1 MDYCRILLLSVVLHF
16 AIRAGHT
23 KPSITPAGP
32 HLVVPLNA
40 PFNLRCQGDKE
51 MQWHREERP
60 KVRGEQ
66 RTEGASA
73 FHVARALPVHM
84 GRYVCL
90 ERTSG
95 QQTSIYVFVNDPDNP
110 FRKSM
115 VFNIL
120 TRVGAA
126 ASIPCL
132 ATDPSLSDLHL
143 ETCSGAPL
151 APGLRFSASP
161 ERGVAIRDARKA
173 YEGCYV
179 CAGALRGRHVRS
191 HNYHLT
197 VKPVPAAPPVIE
209 MQAPERVILTLN
221 EGLALTCNTTNVN
234 GEIKLKWVAP
244 PGSQPAKVDTASRIR
259 AEHFDHIRSATLRV
273 AAVAHRDA
281 GRYRCEAEN
290 ERGLSVR
297 AVWLDVYDKGFIN
310 VTSTS
315 NRTVHVRSGD
325 SLSLLVEME
334 AHPRP
339 RTFSW
344 SFMDHELKNNSD
356 HVITTQSTCNY
367 RYSSELRLVRLK
379 MSEGGVYMFKASNHD
394 ASLNETFAVFVTTK
408 PEIVSHEGPVDGQ
421 VRCVAEG
428 FPAPK
433 ITWYYCEQPYIRCSQ
448 QVNATKEETDIVT
461 ITLFSPTFG
470 KTEVESRVNVSRGRF
485 STLEC
490 VATVEGEQAYTLFS
504 ISERN
509 VPHNLFTPLLIGSV
523 SAASVLCLVLIMLFY
538 KYLQKPKYQVQWK
551 VIEGIHG
558 NNYVYI
564 DPTQLPYDH
573 QWEFPRN
580 NLRFGKTLGSGAF
593 GKVVEATAYGLS
605 KADSVTTVAVKM
617 LKSTAHATEK
627 EALMSELKVLSY
639 LGNHMNIV
647 NLLGAC
653 TVGGPT
659 LVITEYCCFGDL
671 LNFLRSKRESF
682 YLPKTEEDCYYR
694 NVVSQR
700 GATGDSLNGYMTMR
714 PSAAGKPPSSSSSS
728 SSSSITMEK
737 RRSFHKGGSYG
748 EGVAEEEMFDDDGL
762 SLDTEDLLSFSY
774 QVAKGMEFLASK
786 NCIHRD
792 LAARNILL
800 TQGRVAKICDFGL
813 ARDIT
818 TDSNYVVKGNARLPV
833 KWMSPESIF
842 ECVYTFESDV
852 WSYGI
857 LLWEI
862 FSLGNSPYPGMP
874 VDAKFYKLIKEGYR
888 LDSPEFAPCEM
899 YQIMRSC
906 WDANPIQRPSFRKV
920 VERIEQQL
928 SDATKH
934 IYLNFSS
941 RLMAP
946 PRSTTTTEEDEDED
960 EDDDDDD
967 DDDDEEPRIPKT
979 AFQLNSNGSSAPT
992 QPLLPQHEV
1001 FLEGTGLGVQRV

>member
-1 MDYCRILLLSVVLHF
+1 MEYHWILLSVFLHLSF
-16 AIRAGHT
+16 HTGNT
-23 KPSITPAGP
+23 KPTITPTGS
-32 HLVVPLNA
+32 HIVVLLNTPLE
-40 PFNLRCQGDKE
+40 LHCQGVKV
-51 MQWHREERP
+51 MQWQREDRP
-60 KVRGEQ
+60 KVRGEKK
-66 RTEGASA
+66 TDGMSIL
-73 FHVARALPVHM
+73 HITRAQLVHM
-84 GRYVCL
+84 GRYICL
-90 ERTSG
+90 EESSGEKTSL
-95 QQTSIYVFVNDPDNP
+95 YVYVKDPDNP

-115 VFNIL
+115 VSKIL
-120 TRVGAA
+120 TREGEA

-132 ATDPSLSDLHL
+132 ATDPNMDNLRL
-143 ETCSGAPL
+143 ETCSSRAL
-151 APGLRFSASP
+151 ASGLQFTSSLEQGIVIHNTQKR
-161 ERGVAIRDARKA
+161 

-179 CAGALRGRHVRS
+179 CTGRLGENYVRS
-191 HNYHLT
+191 HDYYLT
-197 VKPVPAAPPVIE
+197 VKPVPVAPPLIV
-209 MQAPERVILTLN
+209 MQAPKRVILIRN
-221 EGLALTCNTTNVN
+221 ESLSLTCNTTNVN
-234 GEIKLKWVAP
+234 GDIKLKWVTP
-244 PGSQPAKVDTASRIR
+244 PGSQPPKVDGASRILE
-259 AEHFDHIRSATLRV
+259 EHFTHVHSATLHI
-273 AAVAHRDA
+273 AAVRPGDA
-281 GRYRCEAEN
+281 GRYQCEAQN
-290 ERGLSVR
+290 DKGVSSKS
-297 AVWLDVYDKGFIN
+297 VWLDVYEKGFIH
-310 VTSTS
+310 STPRN
-315 NRTVHVRSGD
+315 NRTIQVRSGETLP
-325 SLSLLVEME
+325 LSVDME
-334 AHPRP
+334 AYPKPH
-339 RTFSW
+339 TLSW
-344 SFMDHELKNNSD
+344 SFMGHELWNTTD
-356 HVITTQSTCNY
+356 HVITTHSHEY
-367 RYSSELRLVRLK
+367 RYNSELRLVRLK
-379 MSEGGVYMFKASNHD
+379 MSESGVYTFRVSNRD
-394 ASLNETFAVFVTTK
+394 ASVNYTFTVFVISK

-428 FPAPK
+428 YPAPQ
-433 ITWYYCEQPYIRCSQ
+433 ITWYYCEQAYARCSQ
-448 QVNATKEETDIVT
+448 QLNATQEEHVMT
-461 ITLFSPTFG
+461 ITLFSPMFG

-485 STLEC
+485 NTLEC

-504 ISERN
+504 ISEKT
-509 VPHNLFTPLLIGSV
+509 VPHDLFTPLLIGSV
-523 SAASVLCLVLIMLFY
+523 STAAILCLVLITLFY
-538 KYLQKPKYQVQWK
+538 KYMQKPKYQIQWK

-573 QWEFPRN
+573 QWEFPRK

-605 KADSVTTVAVKM
+605 KADSVMTVAVKM
-617 LKSTAHATEK
+617 LKSSAHSTEK

-671 LNFLRSKRESF
+671 LNFLRRKRDSF
-682 YLPKTEEDCYYR
+682 ICFKLEEDSYYR
-694 NVVSQR
+694 NIAPQSHSAGER
-700 GATGDSLNGYMTMR
+700 MNGYMTMR
-714 PSAAGKPPSSSSSS
+714 PSVAGNLPFSSSS
-728 SSSSITMEK
+728 EK
-737 RRSFHKGGSYG
+737 RRSLRKGGSYI
-748 EGVAEEEMFDDDGL
+748 ETDEEDEMFDEDGL
-762 SLDTEDLLSFSY
+762 CLDTEDLLSFSY

-813 ARDIT
+813 ARDIN

-862 FSLGNSPYPGMP
+862 FSLGSSPYPGMP

-888 LDSPEFAPCEM
+888 MDSPEFAPSEM

-906 WDANPIQRPSFRKV
+906 WDADPINRPPFRKV

-941 RLMAP
+941 RP
-946 PRSTTTTEEDEDED
+946 PVTPRVR
-960 EDDDDDD
+960 
-967 DDDDEEPRIPKT
+967 EEPSAQSA
-979 AFQLNSNGSSAPT
+979 AFHHLTSADSNNPPT
-992 QPLLPQHEV
+992 QPLLVHHEV
-1001 FLEGTGLGVQRV
+1001 FLEGTLRAPRV

>member
-1 MDYCRILLLSVVLHF
+1 MEYHWILLAVFLHLTF
-16 AIRAGHT
+16 HPGNTRPT
-23 KPSITPAGP
+23 ITPVGP
-32 HLVVPLNA
+32 HLVVPLAA
-40 PFNLRCQGDKE
+40 PFELRCQGEKE
-51 MQWHREERP
+51 MQWQREDRL
-60 KVRGEQ
+60 KVRGEKK
-66 RTEGASA
+66 
-73 FHVARALPVHM
+73 VAGMSTLRISRAQPVHM
-84 GRYVCL
+84 GRYICL
-90 ERTSG
+90 EESTREK
-95 QQTSIYVFVNDPDNP
+95 TSIYIFVKDPDNP

-115 VFNIL
+115 VFSIL
-120 TRVGAA
+120 TRVGDT
-126 ASIPCL
+126 ASISCL
-132 ATDPSLSDLHL
+132 ATDPSLDNLHL
-143 ETCSGAPL
+143 ETCSGRAL
-151 APGLRFSASP
+151 ASGLQYTASL
-161 ERGVAIRDARKA
+161 GQGIVIHNTQKA

-179 CAGALRGRHVRS
+179 CSGRLSGDSVRS
-191 HNYHLT
+191 HAYSLT
-197 VKPVPAAPPVIE
+197 VKPVAVAPPVIE
-209 MQAPERVILTLN
+209 MQATKRVILTRDESLS
-221 EGLALTCNTTNVN
+221 LTCNTTNVN
-234 GEIKLKWVAP
+234 GEITLKWVTP
-244 PGSQPAKVDTASRIR
+244 PGSGAVWYPQQPTKVDTASRILT
-259 AEHFDHIRSATLRV
+259 ENFTHVRSATLHTV
-273 AAVAHRDA
+273 AVGPQDI
-281 GRYRCEAEN
+281 GRYQCEAKN
-290 ERGLSVR
+290 ERGVSSQS
-297 AVWLDVYDKGFIN
+297 VWLDVYEKGFIN
-310 VTSTS
+310 IKPTINETI
-315 NRTVHVRSGD
+315 HVRSGEN
-325 SLSLLVEME
+325 LPLNVEME
-334 AHPRP
+334 AYPKPH
-339 RTFSW
+339 TFSW
-344 SFMDHELKNNSD
+344 SFMGHQLRNTSD
-356 HVITTQSTCNY
+356 HVITTHSHEY
-367 RYSSELRLVRLK
+367 KYSSELRLVRLK
-379 MSEGGVYMFKASNHD
+379 MSESGVYTFQASNGD
-394 ASLNETFAVFVTTK
+394 ASVNHTFTIFVISK

-428 FPAPK
+428 FPAPQ
-433 ITWYYCEQPYIRCSQ
+433 ITWYYCEQPYSRCSQ
-448 QVNATKEETDIVT
+448 QVNATQEEHNVITV
-461 ITLFSPTFG
+461 TLFSPMFG

-504 ISERN
+504 ISERT
-509 VPHNLFTPLLIGSV
+509 VPHDLFTPLLIGSV
-523 SAASVLCLVLIMLFY
+523 SAAGILCLVLIMLFY
-538 KYLQKPKYQVQWK
+538 KYMQKPKYQIQWK

-605 KADSVTTVAVKM
+605 EADSVMTVAVKM
-617 LKSTAHATEK
+617 LKSSAHATEK

-671 LNFLRSKRESF
+671 LNFLRRKRESF
-682 YLPKTEEDCYYR
+682 ICYKLEEDCYYR
-694 NVVSQR
+694 NVMPQR
-700 GATGDSLNGYMTMR
+700 DAAGDSFNGYMTMR
-714 PSAAGKPPSSSSSS
+714 PSAAGNPPFGSSS
-728 SSSSITMEK
+728 EK
-737 RRSFHKGGSYG
+737 RRSLRKGGSS
-748 EGVAEEEMFDDDGL
+748 EADAESEKFDEDGL
-762 SLDTEDLLSFSY
+762 SLDTEDLLSFSH
-774 QVAKGMEFLASK
+774 QVAKGMEFLAAK

-813 ARDIT
+813 ARDIN

-888 LDSPEFAPCEM
+888 MDAPEFAPSEM

-906 WDANPIQRPSFRKV
+906 WDADPFNRPPFRKV

-934 IYLNFSS
+934 IYLNFSCRPPVTPRAREEPS
-941 RLMAP
+941 
-946 PRSTTTTEEDEDED
+946 PRSAAL
-960 EDDDDDD
+960 
-967 DDDDEEPRIPKT
+967 RR
-979 AFQLNSNGSSAPT
+979 LNSAGTSSAPTPT
-992 QPLLPQHEV
+992 QPLLVQHEV
-1001 FLEGTGLGVQRV
+1001 FLEGTTLRAHRV

>member
-1 MDYCRILLLSVVLHF
+1 MEYHWILLSVFLQLTFHP
-16 AIRAGHT
+16 GNT
-23 KPSITPAGP
+23 KPIITPVEP
-32 HLVVPLNA
+32 YLVVQLNE
-40 PFNLRCQGDKE
+40 PFDLRCQGE
-51 MQWHREERP
+51 SRTQWRREDRP
-60 KVRGEQ
+60 KPQKAKEINGMW
-66 RTEGASA
+66 TLH
-73 FHVARALPVHM
+73 FPRALPLHM
-84 GRYVCL
+84 GRFICQ
-90 ERTSG
+90 EEGSKE
-95 QQTSIYVFVNDPDNP
+95 QASIYVYVKDPENP
-110 FRKSM
+110 FRKPM

-120 TRVGAA
+120 TREGDA

-132 ATDPSLSDLHL
+132 ATDPTLDNLRL
-143 ETCSGAPL
+143 ETCSGRAL
-151 APGLRFSASP
+151 ASGLQFSASL
-161 ERGVAIRDARKA
+161 EQGIVIHNTQKA

-179 CAGALRGRHVRS
+179 CTGTLMEKYVRS
-191 HNYHLT
+191 HDYHLT
-197 VKPVPAAPPVIE
+197 VKPVPVAPPVIE
-209 MQAPERVILTLN
+209 MQPSSRVILTRN
-221 EGLALTCNTTNVN
+221 ESLTLTCNTTNVN
-234 GEIKLKWVAP
+234 GEINLNWGTP
-244 PGSQPAKVDTASRIR
+244 PGSQPAKVDGASRILT
-259 AEHFDHIRSATLRV
+259 EHFTHMRSATLQI
-273 AAVAHRDA
+273 AAVRPQDA
-281 GRYRCEAEN
+281 GSYKCEARN
-290 ERGLSVR
+290 EKGTSRKS
-297 AVWLDVYDKGFIN
+297 VWLDVYERGFISL
-310 VTSTS
+310 TPTD
-315 NRTVHVRSGD
+315 NRTIHVRSGE
-325 SLSLLVEME
+325 SLPLKVTME
-334 AHPRP
+334 AYPKP
-339 RTFSW
+339 YTFSW
-344 SFMDHELKNNSD
+344 SFMDQELKNTSD
-356 HVITTQSTCNY
+356 HVITTHSNE
-367 RYSSELRLVRLK
+367 YSYSCELRLVRLK
-379 MSEGGVYMFKASNHD
+379 MSEGGVYTFQASNGA
-394 ASLNETFAVFVTTK
+394 ASVNQTFTIFVISK

-428 FPAPK
+428 FPPPQ
-433 ITWYYCEQPYIRCSQ
+433 ITWYYCEQPYVRCSQ
-448 QVNATKEETDIVT
+448 QVNATQEEQNVIT
-461 ITLFSPTFG
+461 ITLVSPMFG
-470 KTEVESRVNVSRGRF
+470 KTGVESRVNVSRGRF

-490 VATVEGEQAYTLFS
+490 VATAEGEQAYTLFS
-504 ISERN
+504 ISERR
-509 VPHNLFTPLLIGSV
+509 VPHDLFTPLLIGSV
-523 SAASVLCLVLIMLFY
+523 SAAGILCLVLIMLFY
-538 KYLQKPKYQVQWK
+538 KYMQKPKYQIQWK

-605 KADSVTTVAVKM
+605 KADSVMTVAVKM
-617 LKSTAHATEK
+617 LKSSAHATEK

-671 LNFLRSKRESF
+671 LNFLRRKRESF
-682 YLPKTEEDCYYR
+682 ICYKLEEDYYYR
-694 NVVSQR
+694 NVMQQR
-700 GATGDSLNGYMTMR
+700 VTDGDSLNGYMTMR
-714 PSAAGKPPSSSSSS
+714 PSAAGNPPLGSSSG
-728 SSSSITMEK
+728 K
-737 RRSFHKGGSYG
+737 RRSLRKGGSYV
-748 EGVAEEEMFDDDGL
+748 EADEESEMFDEDGL

-888 LDSPEFAPCEM
+888 MDAPDFAPSEM

-906 WDANPIQRPSFRKV
+906 WDADPFNRPPFRKV

-941 RLMAP
+941 RLPVTPQA
-946 PRSTTTTEEDEDED
+946 R
-960 EDDDDDD
+960 
-967 DDDDEEPRIPKT
+967 EEPSPQN
-979 AFQLNSNGSSAPT
+979 AASYPLNSAGGNSAPT
-992 QPLLPQHEV
+992 QPLLVQHEV
-1001 FLEGTGLGVQRV
+1001 FLEGTTLRAQRV

>member
-1 MDYCRILLLSVVLHF
+1 MFLVDDFLGSQFFTILSPFL
-16 AIRAGHT
+16 GDC
-23 KPSITPAGP
+23 KPTITPISSNLVIGTHLAVGP
-32 HLVVPLNA
+32 HLVVELNG
-40 PFNLRCQGDKE
+40 PFGLRCQGEKV
-51 MQWHREERP
+51 MYWRREDRI
-60 KVRGEQ
+60 KVRGEKQ
-66 RTEGASA
+66 TDGMSTL
-73 FHVARALPVHM
+73 HVLKAQPVHM
-84 GRYVCL
+84 GRYICTEEV
-90 ERTSG
+90 SG
-95 QQTSIYVFVNDPDNP
+95 EHASIYVFVKDPDNP

-115 VFNIL
+115 VSKIL
-120 TRVGAA
+120 TREGDT

-132 ATDPSLSDLHL
+132 ATDPSLDNLHL
-143 ETCSGAPL
+143 ETCSSKAL
-151 APGLRFSASP
+151 ASGLQFTASLQQ
-161 ERGVAIRDARKA
+161 GIIIHNTQKA

-179 CAGALRGRHVRS
+179 CKGRLREEDVKS
-191 HNYHLT
+191 HDYILT
-197 VKPVPAAPPVIE
+197 VKPGTVVFACMYRMSMQTVINKF
-209 MQAPERVILTLN
+209 Q
-221 EGLALTCNTTNVN
+221 TNFTFVFS
-234 GEIKLKWVAP
+234 E
-244 PGSQPAKVDTASRIR
+244 
-259 AEHFDHIRSATLRV
+259 
-273 AAVAHRDA
+273 
-281 GRYRCEAEN
+281 
-290 ERGLSVR
+290 
-297 AVWLDVYDKGFIN
+297 KGFIN
-310 VTSTS
+310 MTPKD
-315 NRTVHVRSGD
+315 NRTIHVRSGD
-325 SLSLLVEME
+325 SLTLKVDME
-334 AHPRP
+334 AYPQPH
-339 RTFSW
+339 TSW
-344 SFMDHELKNNSD
+344 SFMGHELRNTTD
-356 HVITTQSTCNY
+356 HVITTHTLEY
-367 RYSSELRLVRLK
+367 RFSSELRLVRLK
-379 MSEGGVYMFKASNHD
+379 ISEGGVYTFQAANGD
-394 ASLNETFAVFVTTK
+394 ASVNQTFTIFVISK

-428 FPAPK
+428 FPAPQ
-433 ITWYYCEQPYIRCSQ
+433 ITWYYCEQPYEHNVIT
-448 QVNATKEETDIVT
+448 V
-461 ITLFSPTFG
+461 TLFSPLFG
-470 KTEVESRVNVSRGRF
+470 KTEVESRVNISRGRF

-504 ISERN
+504 ISERT
-509 VPHNLFTPLLIGSV
+509 VPHGLFTPLLIGTV
-523 SAASVLCLVLIMLFY
+523 SAAAILCLVLIMLFY
-538 KYLQKPKYQVQWK
+538 KYMQKPKYQIQWK

-605 KADSVTTVAVKM
+605 KADSVMTVAVKM
-617 LKSTAHATEK
+617 LKSSAHATEK

-671 LNFLRSKRESF
+671 LNFLRRKRDSF
-682 YLPKTEEDCYYR
+682 ICYKLEEDCYYR
-694 NVVSQR
+694 NVMSQR
-700 GATGDSLNGYMTMR
+700 DATRSGSFFCVLKQSVLVFTIQNVRRMR
-714 PSAAGKPPSSSSSS
+714 VFGQQQD
-728 SSSSITMEK
+728 
-737 RRSFHKGGSYG
+737 
-748 EGVAEEEMFDDDGL
+748 EMFEEDGL
-762 SLDTEDLLSFSY
+762 SIDTEDLLSFSY

-888 LDSPEFAPCEM
+888 MDAPDFAPTEM

-906 WDANPIQRPSFRKV
+906 WDADPFKRPPFRKV

-934 IYLNFSS
+934 VGTTFMLFTFS
-941 RLMAP
+941 
-946 PRSTTTTEEDEDED
+946 
-960 EDDDDDD
+960 
-967 DDDDEEPRIPKT
+967 
-979 AFQLNSNGSSAPT
+979 
-992 QPLLPQHEV
+992 
-1001 FLEGTGLGVQRV
+1001 

>member
-1 MDYCRILLLSVVLHF
+1 MEYHWILLSVFLQLTFHP
-16 AIRAGHT
+16 GNT
-23 KPSITPAGP
+23 KPTITPAGP
-32 HLVVPLNA
+32 HIVISLNA
-40 PFNLRCQGDKE
+40 PFELRCQGVKA
-51 MQWHREERP
+51 MQWQREERP
-60 KVRGEQ
+60 KVRGEK
-66 RTEGASA
+66 RIDGMSTL
-73 FHVARALPVHM
+73 HIPRAQPVHM
-84 GRYVCL
+84 GRYICL
-90 ERTSG
+90 EESSSEKA
-95 QQTSIYVFVNDPDNP
+95 SIYVYVKDPDNP

-120 TRVGAA
+120 SREGDT

-132 ATDPSLSDLHL
+132 ATDPSLDHLRL
-143 ETCSGAPL
+143 ETCSSGAL
-151 APGLRFSASP
+151 ASGLQFSASL
-161 ERGVAIRDARKA
+161 EQGIIIHNTQKA

-179 CAGALRGRHVRS
+179 CTGRLREEYVRS
-191 HNYHLT
+191 HDYYLT
-197 VKPVPAAPPVIE
+197 VKPVPVAPPVIE
-209 MQAPERVILTLN
+209 MQAPKRVILIRGESLS
-221 EGLALTCNTTNVN
+221 LTCNTSNVN
-234 GEIKLKWVAP
+234 GEIKLKWVTP
-244 PGSQPAKVDTASRIR
+244 PGSQPAKVDGASRILT
-259 AEHFDHIRSATLRV
+259 EHFTHVRSATLHI
-273 AAVAHRDA
+273 AAVRPEDA

-290 ERGLSVR
+290 EKGVSSQS
-297 AVWLDVYDKGFIN
+297 VWLDVYEKGFIN
-310 VTSTS
+310 LTPAS
-315 NRTVHVRSGD
+315 NRTIQVRSGESFPLNVD
-325 SLSLLVEME
+325 ME
-334 AHPRP
+334 AYPKPH
-339 RTFSW
+339 TFSW
-344 SFMDHELKNNSD
+344 SFMGHELRNTTD
-356 HVITTQSTCNY
+356 HVITTQNHEY

-379 MSEGGVYMFKASNHD
+379 MSEGGVYTFQASNGD
-394 ASLNETFAVFVTTK
+394 ASVNHTFTIFVISK

-428 FPAPK
+428 FPAPR
-433 ITWYYCEQPYIRCSQ
+433 ITWYYCEQPYARCSQ
-448 QVNATKEETDIVT
+448 QVNATQEEQNVITV
-461 ITLFSPTFG
+461 TLFSPMFG
-470 KTEVESRVNVSRGRF
+470 KTEVESRVNISRGRF

-504 ISERN
+504 ISERT
-509 VPHNLFTPLLIGSV
+509 VPHDLFTPLLIGSV
-523 SAASVLCLVLIMLFY
+523 SAAGILCLVLIMLFY
-538 KYLQKPKYQVQWK
+538 KYMQKPKYQIQWK

-605 KADSVTTVAVKM
+605 KADSVMTVAVKM
-617 LKSTAHATEK
+617 LKSSAHSTEK

-671 LNFLRSKRESF
+671 LNFLRRKRESF
-682 YLPKTEEDCYYR
+682 ICYKLEEDCYYR
-694 NVVSQR
+694 NVMPQR
-700 GATGDSLNGYMTMR
+700 DAAGDSLNGYMTMR
-714 PSAAGKPPSSSSSS
+714 PSAAGNPPLGSSS
-728 SSSSITMEK
+728 EK
-737 RRSFHKGGSYG
+737 RRSLRKGGSYV
-748 EGVAEEEMFDDDGL
+748 EADAESEMFDEDGL

-774 QVAKGMEFLASK
+774 QVAKGMEFLVSK

-888 LDSPEFAPCEM
+888 MDAPEFAPSEM

-906 WDANPIQRPSFRKV
+906 WDPDPFNRPPFRKV

-941 RLMAP
+941 RLPVAS
-946 PRSTTTTEEDEDED
+946 RAR
-960 EDDDDDD
+960 
-967 DDDDEEPRIPKT
+967 EEPSSQST
-979 AFQLNSNGSSAPT
+979 ACHHLDSAGSNSPAT
-992 QPLLPQHEV
+992 QPLLVQHEV
-1001 FLEGTGLGVQRV
+1001 FLEGTTLRAQRV

>member
-1 MDYCRILLLSVVLHF
+1 MEYHWILLSIFLQLTF
-16 AIRAGHT
+16 RPGDT
-23 KPSITPAGP
+23 KPTITPVQSY
-32 HLVVPLNA
+32 LVVPLNEA
-40 PFNLRCQGDKE
+40 FDLRCKSE
-51 MQWHREERP
+51 SRTQWRREDRP
-60 KVRGEQ
+60 KPLRAKEIDGMW
-66 RTEGASA
+66 TL
-73 FHVARALPVHM
+73 HYPKALPVHM
-84 GRYVCL
+84 GRYICQD
-90 ERTSG
+90 ESSKE
-95 QQTSIYVFVNDPDNP
+95 QASIYVYVKDPENP
-110 FRKSM
+110 FRKPM

-120 TRVGAA
+120 TREGET

-132 ATDPSLSDLHL
+132 ATDPSLDNLRL
-143 ETCSGAPL
+143 ETCSSGAL
-151 APGLRFSASP
+151 ASGLQYSASL
-161 ERGVAIRDARKA
+161 EQGIVIRNTQNA

-179 CAGALRGRHVRS
+179 CTGTLMGRSVTS
-191 HNYHLT
+191 HDYYLT
-197 VKPVPAAPPVIE
+197 VKPVPTSPPVIE
-209 MQAPERVILTLN
+209 MQLSGRVILTRDETLS
-221 EGLALTCNTTNVN
+221 LTCNTTNVN
-234 GEIKLKWVAP
+234 GEIHLKWITP
-244 PGSQPAKVDTASRIR
+244 PGSGAVWYPQQPAKVDGASRILT
-259 AEHFDHIRSATLRV
+259 EHFTHMRSATLQI
-273 AAVAHRDA
+273 AAVRPQDA
-281 GRYRCEAEN
+281 GSYKCEARN
-290 ERGLSVR
+290 EKGTSTKS
-297 AVWLDVYDKGFIN
+297 VWLDVYERGFISLTPTN
-310 VTSTS
+310 NKTI
-315 NRTVHVRSGD
+315 HVRSGESF
-325 SLSLLVEME
+325 SLKVNME
-334 AHPRP
+334 AYPKPHI
-339 RTFSW
+339 FSW
-344 SFMDHELKNNSD
+344 SFMDQELRNTSD
-356 HVITTQSTCNY
+356 HVITTHSNAY
-367 RYSSELRLVRLK
+367 SFSSELRLVRLK
-379 MSEGGVYMFKASNHD
+379 MSEGGVYTFQASNGD
-394 ASLNETFAVFVTTK
+394 ASVNQTFTIFVISK

-428 FPAPK
+428 FPAPQ
-433 ITWYYCEQPYIRCSQ
+433 ITWYYCEQPYVRCSQ
-448 QVNATKEETDIVT
+448 QTNATQEENNVIT
-461 ITLFSPTFG
+461 ITLYSPMFG

-485 STLEC
+485 NTLEC

-504 ISERN
+504 ISERR
-509 VPHNLFTPLLIGSV
+509 VPHDLFSPLLIGSV
-523 SAASVLCLVLIMLFY
+523 SAACILCIVLIMLFY
-538 KYLQKPKYQVQWK
+538 KYMQKPKYQIQWK

-605 KADSVTTVAVKM
+605 KADSVMTVAVKM
-617 LKSTAHATEK
+617 LKSSAHATEK

-671 LNFLRSKRESF
+671 LNFLRRKRESF
-682 YLPKTEEDCYYR
+682 ICYKLEEDYYYR
-694 NVVSQR
+694 NVMQQR
-700 GATGDSLNGYMTMR
+700 VADGDSLNGYMTMR
-714 PSAAGKPPSSSSSS
+714 PSVAGNQPLGSSS
-728 SSSSITMEK
+728 EK
-737 RRSFHKGGSYG
+737 RRSLRKGGSYV
-748 EGVAEEEMFDDDGL
+748 EADAESDMFEEDGL
-762 SLDTEDLLSFSY
+762 SLDNEDLLSFSY

-888 LDSPEFAPCEM
+888 MDSPEFAPSEM
-899 YQIMRSC
+899 YQIMKSC
-906 WDANPIQRPSFRKV
+906 WDADPFSRPPFRKV

-941 RLMAP
+941 RP
-946 PRSTTTTEEDEDED
+946 PVTPRAR
-960 EDDDDDD
+960 
-967 DDDDEEPRIPKT
+967 EEPSSQSA
-979 AFQLNSNGSSAPT
+979 AFCHLNSAGGNSTPT
-992 QPLLPQHEV
+992 QPLLVQHEV
-1001 FLEGTGLGVQRV
+1001 FLEGTTVTAHRV

>member
-1 MDYCRILLLSVVLHF
+1 MEYHWILLSVFLQLTIHP
-16 AIRAGHT
+16 GNT
-23 KPSITPAGP
+23 KPTIIPAGP
-32 HLVVPLNA
+32 HLVVQLNA
-40 PFNLRCQGDKE
+40 PFELHCQGEKD
-51 MQWHREERP
+51 MQWQREDRP
-60 KVRGEQ
+60 KVRGE
-66 RTEGASA
+66 RKTVGMSTLRIN
-73 FHVARALPVHM
+73 RAQPLNM
-84 GRYVCL
+84 GRYICL
-90 ERTSG
+90 EESSRENA
-95 QQTSIYVFVNDPDNP
+95 SIYVFVKDPHNP

-120 TRVGAA
+120 ARVGDN
-126 ASIPCL
+126 ASISCL
-132 ATDPSLSDLHL
+132 ATDPSLVKLHL
-143 ETCSGAPL
+143 ETCSSSPL
-151 APGLRFSASP
+151 HASLQYSASL
-161 ERGVAIRDARKA
+161 EQGIIIHNTQKA

-179 CAGALRGRHVRS
+179 CTGTLREKHVRS
-191 HNYHLT
+191 HDYYLT
-197 VKPVPAAPPVIE
+197 VRPVPIAPPEIE
-209 MQAPERVILTLN
+209 MQAPKRVILTQYESLI
-221 EGLALTCNTTNVN
+221 LTCNTTNVN
-234 GEIKLKWVAP
+234 GEIKLKWDTP
-244 PGSQPAKVDTASRIR
+244 PGSQPAKVDGASRILT
-259 AEHFDHIRSATLRV
+259 EHFTHVHSTTLHI
-273 AAVAHRDA
+273 AAVRPQDA
-281 GRYRCEAEN
+281 GRYQCEAEN
-290 ERGLSVR
+290 EKGVSTQS
-297 AVWLDVYDKGFIN
+297 AWLDVYEKGFIN
-310 VTSTS
+310 LTPTN
-315 NRTVHVRSGD
+315 NRTIHVRSGD
-325 SLSLLVEME
+325 SLSLNVDME
-334 AHPRP
+334 AYPKPHI
-339 RTFSW
+339 FSW
-344 SFMDHELKNNSD
+344 SFMGHELRNTTD
-356 HVITTQSTCNY
+356 HVITTHSHEY

-379 MSEGGVYMFKASNHD
+379 MSEGGVYTFQASNGD
-394 ASLNETFAVFVTTK
+394 ASANQKFTIFVISK

-428 FPAPK
+428 YPAPQ
-433 ITWYYCEQPYIRCSQ
+433 ITWYYCEQPYVRCSQ
-448 QVNATKEETDIVT
+448 QVNATQEEHNIITVT
-461 ITLFSPTFG
+461 LLSPMFG
-470 KTEVESRVNVSRGRF
+470 KTEVESRVNISRGRF
-485 STLEC
+485 NTLEC

-504 ISERN
+504 ISERT
-509 VPHNLFTPLLIGSV
+509 VPHDLFTPLLIGSV
-523 SAASVLCLVLIMLFY
+523 SAAAILCLVLIMLFY
-538 KYLQKPKYQVQWK
+538 KYMQKPKYQIQWK

-605 KADSVTTVAVKM
+605 KADSVMTVAVKM
-617 LKSTAHATEK
+617 LKSSAHATEK

-671 LNFLRSKRESF
+671 LNFLRRKRESF
-682 YLPKTEEDCYYR
+682 ICSKLEENSYYR
-694 NVVSQR
+694 NVMTQR
-700 GATGDSLNGYMTMR
+700 DAAGDSLNGYMTMR
-714 PSAAGKPPSSSSSS
+714 PSAAGNLPFSSSS
-728 SSSSITMEK
+728 EK
-737 RRSFHKGGSYG
+737 RRSLRKGGSYV
-748 EGVAEEEMFDDDGL
+748 EADVESEMFDEDGL

-774 QVAKGMEFLASK
+774 QVAKGMEFLAAK

-888 LDSPEFAPCEM
+888 LDAPEFAPSEM
-899 YQIMRSC
+899 YHIMRSC
-906 WDANPIQRPSFRKV
+906 WDGDPFKRPPFRKV

-941 RLMAP
+941 RLPMTP
-946 PRSTTTTEEDEDED
+946 GSR
-960 EDDDDDD
+960 
-967 DDDDEEPRIPKT
+967 EEPSSHNT
-979 AFQLNSNGSSAPT
+979 SFHLNSVGNNSAPT
-992 QPLLPQHEV
+992 QPLLVQHEV
-1001 FLEGTGLGVQRV
+1001 YLEGTTLRAQRV

>member
-1 MDYCRILLLSVVLHF
+1 MEYHWILLSVFLQLTFHPGN
-16 AIRAGHT
+16 A
-23 KPSITPAGP
+23 KPTITPSGP
-32 HLVVPLNA
+32 HLVVQLNA
-40 PFNLRCQGDKE
+40 PFSLRCQGEKDMHWE
-51 MQWHREERP
+51 REDRL
-60 KVRGEQ
+60 KVRGESK
-66 RTEGASA
+66 TVGMSTL
-73 FHVARALPVHM
+73 HINRAQPIHL
-84 GRYVCL
+84 GRYICL
-90 ERTSG
+90 EESSG
-95 QQTSIYVFVNDPDNP
+95 EKASIYIYVKDPDNP

-115 VFNIL
+115 VPNIL
-120 TRVGAA
+120 TRVGEA

-132 ATDPSLSDLHL
+132 ATDPSLVNLRL
-143 ETCSGAPL
+143 ETCSSRAL
-151 APGLRFSASP
+151 ASGLQYSASL
-161 ERGVAIRDARKA
+161 EQGIIIHNTQKA

-179 CAGALRGRHVRS
+179 CTGMLREELVRS
-191 HNYHLT
+191 RDYNLIA
-197 VKPVPAAPPVIE
+197 KPVPVAPPVIE
-209 MQAPERVILTLN
+209 MQAPKRVILTRDESL
-221 EGLALTCNTTNVN
+221 LLTCNTTNVN
-234 GEIKLKWVAP
+234 GEIKLKWVPP
-244 PGSQPAKVDTASRIR
+244 PGSGAVWYPQQPPKVDGASRILT
-259 AEHFDHIRSATLRV
+259 ENFTHMRSTTLRIT
-273 AAVAHRDA
+273 AVRPQDA
-281 GRYRCEAEN
+281 GKYECEAEN
-290 ERGLSVR
+290 EKGVSRQSVR
-297 AVWLDVYDKGFIN
+297 LDVYEKGFIN
-310 VTSTS
+310 LTTIKD
-315 NRTVHVRSGD
+315 RTIHVRSGE
-325 SLSLLVEME
+325 SLSLNVDME
-334 AHPRP
+334 AYPKPRI
-339 RTFSW
+339 TSW
-344 SFMDHELKNNSD
+344 SFMGHELRNTTD
-356 HVITTQSTCNY
+356 HVITTHSHEY

-379 MSEGGVYMFKASNHD
+379 MSEGGVYTFQASNGD
-394 ASLNETFAVFVTTK
+394 ASVNQTFTIFVISK

-428 FPAPK
+428 FPAPQ
-433 ITWYYCEQPYIRCSQ
+433 ITWYYCEQPYVRCSQ
-448 QVNATKEETDIVT
+448 QVNATQEEHNIITV
-461 ITLFSPTFG
+461 TLFSPLFG
-470 KTEVESRVNVSRGRF
+470 KTEVESRVNISRGRF
-485 STLEC
+485 NTLEC

-504 ISERN
+504 ISERI
-509 VPHNLFTPLLIGSV
+509 VPHDLFTPLLIGSV
-523 SAASVLCLVLIMLFY
+523 SAAAILCLVLIMLLY
-538 KYLQKPKYQVQWK
+538 KYMQKPKYQIQWK

-605 KADSVTTVAVKM
+605 KADSVMTVAVKM
-617 LKSTAHATEK
+617 LKSSAHATEK

-671 LNFLRSKRESF
+671 LNFLRRKRESF
-682 YLPKTEEDCYYR
+682 ICYKLEEDCYYR
-694 NVVSQR
+694 NVMPQR
-700 GATGDSLNGYMTMR
+700 DAAGDSLNGYMTMR
-714 PSAAGKPPSSSSSS
+714 PSAAGNLPFSSSS
-728 SSSSITMEK
+728 EK
-737 RRSFHKGGSYG
+737 RRSLRKGGSYT
-748 EGVAEEEMFDDDGL
+748 EADVESEMFDEDGL

-888 LDSPEFAPCEM
+888 LDAPDFAPSEM

-906 WDANPIQRPSFRKV
+906 WDADPFKRPPFRKV

-941 RLMAP
+941 KLPMTPGAR
-946 PRSTTTTEEDEDED
+946 
-960 EDDDDDD
+960 
-967 DDDDEEPRIPKT
+967 EEPSSQS
-979 AFQLNSNGSSAPT
+979 AALHLNSVSSNSAQS
-992 QPLLPQHEV
+992 QPLLVQHEV
-1001 FLEGTGLGVQRV
+1001 YLEGTTLRAQWV

>member
-1 MDYCRILLLSVVLHF
+1 MEYHWILLSVFLQLTFHP
-16 AIRAGHT
+16 GDC
-23 KPSITPAGP
+23 KPTITPISSNLVVSTHLTVGP
-32 HLVVPLNA
+32 HLVVELNG
-40 PFNLRCQGDKE
+40 PFGLRCQGEKV
-51 MQWHREERP
+51 MYWRREDRI
-60 KVRGEQ
+60 KVRGEKQ
-66 RTEGASA
+66 TDGMSTL
-73 FHVARALPVHM
+73 HVLKAQPVHM
-84 GRYVCL
+84 GRYICIEEV
-90 ERTSG
+90 SG
-95 QQTSIYVFVNDPDNP
+95 EEASIYIFVKDPDNP

-115 VFNIL
+115 VSKIL
-120 TRVGAA
+120 TREGDT

-132 ATDPSLSDLHL
+132 ATDPSLDNLHL
-143 ETCSGAPL
+143 ETCSSKAL
-151 APGLRFSASP
+151 ASGLQFTASLQQ
-161 ERGVAIRDARKA
+161 GIIIHNTQKA

-179 CAGALRGRHVRS
+179 CRGRLREEDVKS
-191 HNYHLT
+191 HDYILT
-197 VKPVPAAPPVIE
+197 VKPVPVAPPVIE
-209 MQAPERVILTLN
+209 MQAPKRVILIRHENLS
-221 EGLALTCNTTNVN
+221 LTCNTSNIN
-234 GEIKLKWVAP
+234 GEIQLKWVTP
-244 PGSQPAKVDTASRIR
+244 PGSQPAKVDSASRILM
-259 AEHFDHIRSATLRV
+259 ESFTHVRSATLNIV
-273 AAVAHRDA
+273 AVRPQDA
-281 GRYRCEAEN
+281 GRYQCEAEN
-290 ERGLSVR
+290 EKGGSSQSL
-297 AVWLDVYDKGFIN
+297 WLDVYEKGFIN
-310 VTSTS
+310 MTPKD
-315 NRTVHVRSGD
+315 NRTIHVRSGD
-325 SLSLLVEME
+325 SLTLKVDME
-334 AHPRP
+334 AYPQPH
-339 RTFSW
+339 TFSW
-344 SFMDHELKNNSD
+344 SFMGHELRNTTD
-356 HVITTQSTCNY
+356 HVITTHILEY
-367 RYSSELRLVRLK
+367 RFSSELRLVRLK
-379 MSEGGVYMFKASNHD
+379 ISEGGVYTFRAANGD
-394 ASLNETFAVFVTTK
+394 ASVNQTFTIFVISK

-428 FPAPK
+428 FPAPQ
-433 ITWYYCEQPYIRCSQ
+433 ITWYYCEQPYVRCSQ
-448 QVNATKEETDIVT
+448 QVNATQEEHNVITV
-461 ITLFSPTFG
+461 TLFSPLFG
-470 KTEVESRVNVSRGRF
+470 KTEVESRVNISRGRF

-504 ISERN
+504 ISERT
-509 VPHNLFTPLLIGSV
+509 VPHGLFTPLLIGTV
-523 SAASVLCLVLIMLFY
+523 STAAVLCLVLIMLFY
-538 KYLQKPKYQVQWK
+538 KYMQKPKYQIQWK

-605 KADSVTTVAVKM
+605 KADSVMTVAVKM
-617 LKSTAHATEK
+617 LKSSAHATEK

-671 LNFLRSKRESF
+671 LNFLRRKRDSF
-682 YLPKTEEDCYYR
+682 ICYKFEEDCYYR
-694 NVVSQR
+694 NVMSQR
-700 GATGDSLNGYMTMR
+700 DTTSDSLNGYMTMR
-714 PSAAGKPPSSSSSS
+714 PSAAGNPPFGSSS
-728 SSSSITMEK
+728 EK
-737 RRSFHKGGSYG
+737 KRSLRKGGSYV
-748 EGVAEEEMFDDDGL
+748 EADEEDEMFEEDGL
-762 SLDTEDLLSFSY
+762 SIDTEDLLSFSY

-888 LDSPEFAPCEM
+888 MDAPDFAPSEM

-906 WDANPIQRPSFRKV
+906 WDADPFKRPPFRKV

-941 RLMAP
+941 RLP
-946 PRSTTTTEEDEDED
+946 VTQRVR
-960 EDDDDDD
+960 
-967 DDDDEEPRIPKT
+967 EEPSSHP
-979 AFQLNSNGSSAPT
+979 LNPASSINAPT
-992 QPLLPQHEV
+992 QPLLVQHEV
-1001 FLEGTGLGVQRV
+1001 FLEGTTLRAQWV

>member
-1 MDYCRILLLSVVLHF
+1 MEYHWILLSVFLHLTF
-16 AIRAGHT
+16 HPGNA
-23 KPSITPAGP
+23 KPIITPTEQD
-32 HLVVPLNA
+32 HLVIDLHK
-40 PFNLRCQGDKE
+40 PFELHCKGEKE
-51 MQWHREERP
+51 MQWLREERP
-60 KVRGEQ
+60 NAKLRGEKKI
-66 RTEGASA
+66 EGMSTLHIPKAQ
-73 FHVARALPVHM
+73 PGHM
-84 GRYVCL
+84 GRYICL
-90 ERTSG
+90 EKSSG
-95 QQTSIYVFVNDPDNP
+95 EKASVYIYVRDPGNP

-120 TRVGAA
+120 TRVGDTV
-126 ASIPCL
+126 SIPCL
-132 ATDPSLSDLHL
+132 ATDPSLDNLRL
-143 ETCSGAPL
+143 ETCSGRAL
-151 APGLRFSASP
+151 ASGLQYTASL
-161 ERGVAIRDARKA
+161 EQGIIIHNTEKA
-173 YEGCYV
+173 FEGCYV
-179 CAGALRGRHVRS
+179 CTGKLMERHITS
-191 HNYHLT
+191 HNYNLT
-197 VKPVPAAPPVIE
+197 VRPVPVAPPVIQ
-209 MQAPERVILTLN
+209 MQAPKRVILTRDDSLS
-221 EGLALTCNTTNVN
+221 LTCNTTNVN
-234 GEIKLKWVAP
+234 GEIKLWWVTP
-244 PGSQPAKVDTASRIR
+244 PGSGAVWYPQQPTKVDGASRILT
-259 AEHFDHIRSATLRV
+259 EHFTHVRSSTLHIK
-273 AAVAHRDA
+273 AVRPQDA

-290 ERGLSVR
+290 EKGVSTQS
-297 AVWLDVYDKGFIN
+297 VWLDVYDKGFIN
-310 VTSTS
+310 LTPIN
-315 NRTVHVRSGD
+315 NRTIQVRSGE
-325 SLSLLVEME
+325 SLTLDVDME
-334 AHPRP
+334 AYPKPH
-339 RTFSW
+339 TFSW
-344 SFMDHELKNNSD
+344 SFMGYELRNTTD
-356 HVITTQSTCNY
+356 HVITTHSHEY

-379 MSEGGVYMFKASNHD
+379 MSEGGVYTFRASNSD
-394 ASLNETFAVFVTTK
+394 ASVNQTFTIFVISK

-428 FPAPK
+428 FPAPQ

-448 QVNATKEETDIVT
+448 QVNATQEEHNVITV
-461 ITLFSPTFG
+461 TLFSPTFG
-470 KTEVESRVNVSRGRF
+470 KTEVESRVNISRGRF
-485 STLEC
+485 NTLEC

-504 ISERN
+504 ISERT
-509 VPHNLFTPLLIGSV
+509 VPHDLFTPLLIGSV
-523 SAASVLCLVLIMLFY
+523 SAAGILCLVLIMLFY
-538 KYLQKPKYQVQWK
+538 KYIQKPKYQIQWK

-605 KADSVTTVAVKM
+605 KADSVMTVAVKM
-617 LKSTAHATEK
+617 LKSSAHATEK

-671 LNFLRSKRESF
+671 LNFLRRKRESF
-682 YLPKTEEDCYYR
+682 ICFKMEEDCYYR
-694 NVVSQR
+694 NIVPQR
-700 GATGDSLNGYMTMR
+700 EAAGDSLNGYMTMR
-714 PSAAGKPPSSSSSS
+714 PSVAGNPPFSSSS
-728 SSSSITMEK
+728 EK
-737 RRSFHKGGSYG
+737 RRSLRKGGSYV
-748 EGVAEEEMFDDDGL
+748 EADAESEMFEEDGL

-862 FSLGNSPYPGMP
+862 FSLGSSPYPGMP

-888 LDSPEFAPCEM
+888 MDAPEFAPSEM
-899 YQIMRSC
+899 YEIMRSC
-906 WDANPIQRPSFRKV
+906 WDADPFNRPPFRKV
-920 VERIEQQL
+920 VERIEHQL

-934 IYLNFSS
+934 IYLNFSL
-941 RLMAP
+941 RLP
-946 PRSTTTTEEDEDED
+946 VTPRAR
-960 EDDDDDD
+960 
-967 DDDDEEPRIPKT
+967 EEPSSQSR
-979 AFQLNSNGSSAPT
+979 AFQHLNSAGTESAPT
-992 QPLLPQHEV
+992 QPLLVQHEV
-1001 FLEGTGLGVQRV
+1001 FLEGTTLTAQRV

>member
-1 MDYCRILLLSVVLHF
+1 M
-16 AIRAGHT
+16 
-23 KPSITPAGP
+23 
-32 HLVVPLNA
+32 
-40 PFNLRCQGDKE
+40 
-51 MQWHREERP
+51 
-60 KVRGEQ
+60 VR
-66 RTEGASA
+66 
-73 FHVARALPVHM
+73 
-84 GRYVCL
+84 
-90 ERTSG
+90 
-95 QQTSIYVFVNDPDNP
+95 
-110 FRKSM
+110 
-115 VFNIL
+115 NIL
-120 TRVGAA
+120 TRVGEA

-132 ATDPSLSDLHL
+132 ATDPSLVNLRL
-143 ETCSGAPL
+143 ETCASRALASGL
-151 APGLRFSASP
+151 QYSASL
-161 ERGVAIRDARKA
+161 EQGIIIHNTQKA

-179 CAGALRGRHVRS
+179 CTGMLREEHVRS
-191 HNYHLT
+191 RDYHLT
-197 VKPVPAAPPVIE
+197 AKPVPVAPPVIE
-209 MQAPERVILTLN
+209 MQAPKRVILTWDESL
-221 EGLALTCNTTNVN
+221 LLTCNTTNVN
-234 GEIKLKWVAP
+234 GEIKLKWVPP
-244 PGSQPAKVDTASRIR
+244 PGSQPPKVDGASRILTEDFTHMR
-259 AEHFDHIRSATLRV
+259 STTLHI
-273 AAVAHRDA
+273 AAVRPQDA
-281 GRYRCEAEN
+281 GMYECEAEN
-290 ERGLSVR
+290 EKGVSRKSVR
-297 AVWLDVYDKGFIN
+297 LDVYEKGFIKL
-310 VTSTS
+310 TTIK
-315 NRTVHVRSGD
+315 NRTIHVRSGE
-325 SLSLLVEME
+325 SLSLNVDME
-334 AHPRP
+334 AYPKPRI
-339 RTFSW
+339 TSW
-344 SFMDHELKNNSD
+344 SFMGHALRNTTD
-356 HVITTQSTCNY
+356 HVITTHSHEY

-379 MSEGGVYMFKASNHD
+379 MSEGGVYTFQASNGD
-394 ASLNETFAVFVTTK
+394 ASVNQTFTIFVISK

-428 FPAPK
+428 FPAPQ
-433 ITWYYCEQPYIRCSQ
+433 ITWYYCEQPYVRCSQ
-448 QVNATKEETDIVT
+448 QVNATQEEHNIITV
-461 ITLFSPTFG
+461 TLFSPMFG

-485 STLEC
+485 NTLEC

-504 ISERN
+504 ISERT
-509 VPHNLFTPLLIGSV
+509 VPHDLFTPLLIGSV
-523 SAASVLCLVLIMLFY
+523 SAAAILCLVLIMLLY
-538 KYLQKPKYQVQWK
+538 KYMQKPKYQIQWK

-605 KADSVTTVAVKM
+605 KADSVMTVAVKM
-617 LKSTAHATEK
+617 LKSSAHATEK

-671 LNFLRSKRESF
+671 LNFLRRKRESF
-682 YLPKTEEDCYYR
+682 ICYKLEEDCYYR
-694 NVVSQR
+694 NVMPQR
-700 GATGDSLNGYMTMR
+700 DAAGDSLNGYMTMR
-714 PSAAGKPPSSSSSS
+714 PSAAGNLPFSSSS
-728 SSSSITMEK
+728 EK
-737 RRSFHKGGSYG
+737 RRSLRKGGSYT
-748 EGVAEEEMFDDDGL
+748 EADVESEMFDEDGL

-888 LDSPEFAPCEM
+888 LDAPDFAPSEM

-906 WDANPIQRPSFRKV
+906 WDADPFKRPPFRKV

-941 RLMAP
+941 KLPMTPGAR
-946 PRSTTTTEEDEDED
+946 
-960 EDDDDDD
+960 
-967 DDDDEEPRIPKT
+967 EEPSSQS
-979 AFQLNSNGSSAPT
+979 AALHLNSVSSHSAQS
-992 QPLLPQHEV
+992 QPLLVQHEV
-1001 FLEGTGLGVQRV
+1001 YLEGTTLRAQWV

>member
-1 MDYCRILLLSVVLHF
+1 MITMEYHWILLAVFLQLTFHPGS
-16 AIRAGHT
+16 T
-23 KPSITPAGP
+23 KPTITPVGP
-32 HLVVPLNA
+32 HLVVLLNA
-40 PFNLRCQGDKE
+40 PFELLCQGEKE
-51 MQWHREERP
+51 MQWQREDRP
-60 KVRGEQ
+60 KVRGEKK
-66 RTEGASA
+66 SA
-73 FHVARALPVHM
+73 GMSALHIPRAQPVHM
-84 GRYVCL
+84 GRYICL
-90 ERTSG
+90 EESSKE
-95 QQTSIYVFVNDPDNP
+95 QLSIYVYVKDPDNP

-120 TRVGAA
+120 TRVGDN
-126 ASIPCL
+126 ASISCL
-132 ATDPSLSDLHL
+132 ATDPSLDNLRL
-143 ETCSGAPL
+143 ETCSGRAL
-151 APGLRFSASP
+151 ASGLQFTASL
-161 ERGVAIRDARKA
+161 EQGILIHNTQKA

-179 CAGALRGRHVRS
+179 CTGRLREEYVQS
-191 HNYHLT
+191 HDYSLT
-197 VKPVPAAPPVIE
+197 VRPVPVAPPVIE
-209 MQAPERVILTLN
+209 MATKRVILTRN
-221 EGLALTCNTTNVN
+221 ESLSLTCNTSNVN
-234 GEIKLKWVAP
+234 GEITLKWVTP
-244 PGSQPAKVDTASRIR
+244 PGSQPAKVDGASRILS
-259 AEHFDHIRSATLRV
+259 EDFTHVRSATLHN
-273 AAVAHRDA
+273 AAVGHQDA
-281 GRYRCEAEN
+281 GRYQCEAQN
-290 ERGLSVR
+290 ERGTSSR
-297 AVWLDVYDKGFIN
+297 SVWLDVYEKGFIN
-310 VTSTS
+310 LTPTI
-315 NRTVHVRSGD
+315 NETIQVRSGE
-325 SLSLLVEME
+325 SLPLNVDME
-334 AHPRP
+334 AYPKPH
-339 RTFSW
+339 TFSW
-344 SFMDHELKNNSD
+344 SFMGRELRNTSD
-356 HVITTQSTCNY
+356 HVITTHSHEY

-379 MSEGGVYMFKASNHD
+379 MSESGVYTFQASNGD
-394 ASLNETFAVFVTTK
+394 ASVNHTFTIFVISK
-408 PEIVSHEGPVDGQ
+408 PEIVSREGPVDGQ

-428 FPAPK
+428 FPAPQ
-433 ITWYYCEQPYIRCSQ
+433 ITWYYCEQPYARCSQ
-448 QVNATKEETDIVT
+448 QVNATQEERNVITV
-461 ITLFSPTFG
+461 TLFSPLFG

-504 ISERN
+504 ISERT
-509 VPHNLFTPLLIGSV
+509 VPHDLFTPLLIGSV
-523 SAASVLCLVLIMLFY
+523 SAAGILCLVLIMLFY
-538 KYLQKPKYQVQWK
+538 KYMQKPKYQIQWK

-605 KADSVTTVAVKM
+605 EADSVMTVAVKM
-617 LKSTAHATEK
+617 LKTSAHATEK

-671 LNFLRSKRESF
+671 LNFLRRKRESF
-682 YLPKTEEDCYYR
+682 ICYKLEEDCYYR
-694 NVVSQR
+694 NVMPQR
-700 GATGDSLNGYMTMR
+700 DAAGGNFNGYMSMR
-714 PSAAGKPPSSSSSS
+714 PSAAGNLPFSSSS
-728 SSSSITMEK
+728 EK
-737 RRSFHKGGSYG
+737 RRSLRKGDSYV
-748 EGVAEEEMFDDDGL
+748 EADAESEMFDEDGL
-762 SLDTEDLLSFSY
+762 SLDTEDLLSFSH
-774 QVAKGMEFLASK
+774 QVAKGMEFLAAK

-813 ARDIT
+813 ARDIN

-888 LDSPEFAPCEM
+888 MDAPEFATSEM
-899 YQIMRSC
+899 YQIM
-906 WDANPIQRPSFRKV
+906 RKV

-941 RLMAP
+941 KLPVTSRA
-946 PRSTTTTEEDEDED
+946 R
-960 EDDDDDD
+960 
-967 DDDDEEPRIPKT
+967 EEPGPQGAPFHRV
-979 AFQLNSNGSSAPT
+979 NSASNDSGPT
-992 QPLLPQHEV
+992 QPLLLQHEV
-1001 FLEGTGLGVQRV
+1001 FLEGTTLRAQRV

>member
-1 MDYCRILLLSVVLHF
+1 MEYHWILLSVFLQLTF
-16 AIRAGHT
+16 RPGDT
-23 KPSITPAGP
+23 KPTITPADP
-32 HLVVPLNA
+32 HIVVVLNK
-40 PFNLRCQGDKE
+40 PFELRCQGEKA
-51 MQWHREERP
+51 MQWQREDRP
-60 KVRGEQ
+60 RVRGEKKIDGMS
-66 RTEGASA
+66 TL
-73 FHVARALPVHM
+73 HVSRAQPVHM
-84 GRYVCL
+84 GRYICL
-90 ERTSG
+90 EESS
-95 QQTSIYVFVNDPDNP
+95 QEQTSIYVYIKDPDNP

-115 VFNIL
+115 VFKIL
-120 TRVGAA
+120 TRVGDA

-132 ATDPSLSDLHL
+132 ATDPSLDNLRL
-143 ETCSGAPL
+143 ETCSSAAL
-151 APGLRFSASP
+151 ASGLQFSASLEQGITIHNP
-161 ERGVAIRDARKA
+161 QKA

-179 CAGALRGRHVRS
+179 CTGQLGEELVRS
-191 HNYHLT
+191 HDYYLT
-197 VKPVPAAPPVIE
+197 VRPVPIARPVIE
-209 MQAPERVILTLN
+209 LLAPKRVILTRGESLS
-221 EGLALTCNTTNVN
+221 LTCNTTNVN
-234 GEIKLKWVAP
+234 GEIKLKWDIP
-244 PGSQPAKVDTASRIR
+244 PGSGAVWYPQQPAKVDVASRITT
-259 AEHFDHIRSATLRV
+259 EHFTHVRSVTLHI
-273 AAVAHRDA
+273 AAVEARDT

-290 ERGLSVR
+290 EKGNSSQSL
-297 AVWLDVYDKGFIN
+297 WLDVCEKGFIN
-310 VTSTS
+310 LSPTQNKTIQ
-315 NRTVHVRSGD
+315 VRSGD
-325 SLSLLVEME
+325 SLSLNVDLE
-334 AHPRP
+334 AYPKPH
-339 RTFSW
+339 TFSW
-344 SFMDHELKNNSD
+344 SFTGRELMNTSD
-356 HVITTQSTCNY
+356 HVITTHSHEY

-379 MSEGGVYMFKASNHD
+379 MSEGGVYTFKASNRD
-394 ASLNETFAVFVTTK
+394 ASVNQTFSIFVISK

-428 FPAPK
+428 FPAPQ
-433 ITWYYCEQPYIRCSQ
+433 IAWYYCEQPYVRCSQ
-448 QVNATKEETDIVT
+448 QVNATQEEHVIT
-461 ITLFSPTFG
+461 ITLFSPRFG
-470 KTEVESRVNVSRGRF
+470 KTEVESRVNISRGRF
-485 STLEC
+485 NTLEC
-490 VATVEGEQAYTLFS
+490 VATAEGEQAYTLFS
-504 ISERN
+504 ISERT
-509 VPHNLFTPLLIGSV
+509 VPHDLFTPLLIGSV
-523 SAASVLCLVLIMLFY
+523 SAACILCLVLIMLFY
-538 KYLQKPKYQVQWK
+538 KYMQKPKYQIQWK
-551 VIEGIHG
+551 VIDGIHG

-605 KADSVTTVAVKM
+605 KADSVMTVAVKM
-617 LKSTAHATEK
+617 LKSSAHATEK

-671 LNFLRSKRESF
+671 LNFLRRKRESF
-682 YLPKTEEDCYYR
+682 ICYKLEEDYYYR
-694 NVVSQR
+694 NVMPH
-700 GATGDSLNGYMTMR
+700 GKTAGDSLNGYMTMR
-714 PSAAGKPPSSSSSS
+714 PSAAGNMPSGF
-728 SSSSITMEK
+728 TEK
-737 RRSFHKGGSYG
+737 RRSLRKGGSYV
-748 EGVAEEEMFDDDGL
+748 EADALSEMFDEDGL

-888 LDSPEFAPCEM
+888 MDAPEFAPSEM

-906 WDANPIQRPSFRKV
+906 WDADPFNRSPFRKV

-941 RLMAP
+941 RIP
-946 PRSTTTTEEDEDED
+946 STPRAR
-960 EDDDDDD
+960 
-967 DDDDEEPRIPKT
+967 EEP
-979 AFQLNSNGSSAPT
+979 GSHGSAPARLHSAGGNSPAT
-992 QPLLPQHEV
+992 QPLLVQHEV
-1001 FLEGTGLGVQRV
+1001 FLEGTNLRAQRV

>member
-1 MDYCRILLLSVVLHF
+1 MEYHWILLSVFLQLTFHP
-16 AIRAGHT
+16 GNT
-23 KPSITPAGP
+23 KPAITPTGP
-32 HLVVPLNA
+32 HIVVSLNT
-40 PFNLRCQGDKE
+40 PFELRCQGEKA
-51 MQWHREERP
+51 MQWQREDRL
-60 KVRGEQ
+60 KVRGEKKVDGMS
-66 RTEGASA
+66 TL
-73 FHVARALPVHM
+73 HIPRAQPVHM
-84 GRYVCL
+84 GRYICL
-90 ERTSG
+90 EESSKEKA
-95 QQTSIYVFVNDPDNP
+95 SIYIYVKDPDNP

-115 VFNIL
+115 VLNIL
-120 TRVGAA
+120 AREGDN

-132 ATDPSLSDLHL
+132 ATDPSLDNLRL
-143 ETCSGAPL
+143 ETCSSRAL
-151 APGLRFSASP
+151 ASDLQFSGSL
-161 ERGVAIRDARKA
+161 EQGIIIHNTQKA

-179 CAGALRGRHVRS
+179 CTGRLREENVRS
-191 HNYHLT
+191 HDYYLT
-197 VKPVPAAPPVIE
+197 VRPVPVAPPVIE
-209 MQAPERVILTLN
+209 MQVPKRLILIKN
-221 EGLALTCNTTNVN
+221 ESLSLTCNTTNVN
-234 GEIKLKWVAP
+234 GDIQLKWITP
-244 PGSQPAKVDTASRIR
+244 PGSQQAKVDSASRILT
-259 AEHFDHIRSATLRV
+259 EHFTHARSATLHIAPV
-273 AAVAHRDA
+273 KPQDA
-281 GRYRCEAEN
+281 GRYQCEAKN
-290 ERGLSVR
+290 EKGVTSQSVL
-297 AVWLDVYDKGFIN
+297 LDVYEKGFIN
-310 VTSTS
+310 LTRANSKTIQ
-315 NRTVHVRSGD
+315 VRSGE
-325 SLSLLVEME
+325 SLPLNVDMV
-334 AHPRP
+334 AYPKPH
-339 RTFSW
+339 TFSW
-344 SFMDHELKNNSD
+344 SFMGQELRNTTD
-356 HVITTQSTCNY
+356 HVITTHNHEY

-379 MSEGGVYMFKASNHD
+379 MSESGVYTFQASNGD
-394 ASLNETFAVFVTTK
+394 ASVNHTFTIFVISK

-428 FPAPK
+428 FPAPR
-433 ITWYYCEQPYIRCSQ
+433 ITWYYCEQPYARCSQ
-448 QVNATKEETDIVT
+448 QVNATQEEHNVITV
-461 ITLFSPTFG
+461 TLFSPMFG
-470 KTEVESRVNVSRGRF
+470 KTEVESRVNISRGRF

-504 ISERN
+504 ISERT
-509 VPHNLFTPLLIGSV
+509 VPHDLFTPLLIGSV
-523 SAASVLCLVLIMLFY
+523 SAAGILCLVLIMLFY
-538 KYLQKPKYQVQWK
+538 KYMQKPKYQIQWK

-605 KADSVTTVAVKM
+605 KADSVMTVAVKM
-617 LKSTAHATEK
+617 LKTSAHSTEK

-671 LNFLRSKRESF
+671 LNFLRRKRESF
-682 YLPKTEEDCYYR
+682 ICFKLEEDCYYR
-694 NVVSQR
+694 NVMPQR
-700 GATGDSLNGYMTMR
+700 DAAGDSLNGYMTMR
-714 PSAAGKPPSSSSSS
+714 PSAAGNLPFGSSS
-728 SSSSITMEK
+728 EK
-737 RRSFHKGGSYG
+737 RRSLRKGGSYV
-748 EGVAEEEMFDDDGL
+748 EADAESEMFDEDGL

-888 LDSPEFAPCEM
+888 MDAPEFAPSEM

-906 WDANPIQRPSFRKV
+906 WDPDPFNRPPFRKV

-941 RLMAP
+941 KLPMT
-946 PRSTTTTEEDEDED
+946 PRAR
-960 EDDDDDD
+960 
-967 DDDDEEPRIPKT
+967 EEPSSQSAAIHC
-979 AFQLNSNGSSAPT
+979 LNSADSNSPPT
-992 QPLLPQHEV
+992 QPLLVQHEV
-1001 FLEGTGLGVQRV
+1001 FLEGTTLRAQRV